1 MPAKLDQLQKGILK
15 SLRKQFPNMKDAE
28 LKSRSFAIAQ
38 DRLNK
43 LGKKGENMETK
54 KEEKKYTEEGYE
66 IVAENVPNIIT
77 CNVTALE
84 EEEEDA
90 A

>member
-15 SLRKQFPNMKDAE
+15 SLRKQFPKMPEKE
-28 LKSRSFAIAQ
+28 LVSRSFAIAQ

-43 LGKKGENMETK
+43 KGENMETK
-54 KEEKKYTEEGYE
+54 KEKKYTEEGYE
-66 IVAENVPNIIT
+66 IVAENVPIIIT
-77 CNVTALE
+77 CNVNVLTE